1 MNKAILI
8 LGASGFI
15 GRHLAQ
21 NFAAGGC
28 DVIAATRSPAYF
40 EHPHIRNLVSTFI
53 RREDF
58 LPLLQECDVVFHT
71 ASSSTPG
78 SSAAQPQLDGNLRT
92 TLALIEALQENSN
105 PRVVF
110 ISSGGTLYGD
120 TPAPVN
126 ENAMLHPRSYHAAGK
141 IAAEY
146 FLQAWAAQYAGDA
159 TLLRPSNVYGPG
171 QLPKPGFGIIPTAFE
186 KALNGTPLHVLG
198 DGSAVRD
205 YLHIDDFFELCLSI
219 IGSEQRPGC
228 RVFNVAS
235 ETCLSLNALLD
246 AIDCVTGHPLLRYYE
261 PTRVIDIQRILLD
274 NSAARHT
281 YNWQP
286 RVSINEGLAA
296 TWAWRRQ
303 RA

>member
-1 MNKAILI
+1 MSKAILV

-21 NFAAGGC
+21 NFAADGHE
-28 DVIAATRSPAYF
+28 VIAATRSPASF
-40 EHPHIRNLVSTFI
+40 QHPRIRNLVSAFI
-53 RREDF
+53 QREEF
-58 LPLLQECDVVFHT
+58 LPLLHECDVVFHA

-110 ISSGGTLYGD
+110 ISSGGTLYGEAS
-120 TPAPVN
+120 APVN
-126 ENAMLHPRSYHAAGK
+126 ENAILHPRSYHAAGK

-146 FLQAWAAQYAGDA
+146 FLQAWAAQYSGDV

-198 DGSAVRD
+198 DGNAIRD
-205 YLHIDDFFELCLSI
+205 YLHIDDFFGLCQSI
-219 IGSEQRPGC
+219 TTSERRPGY
-228 RVFNVAS
+228 RIFNAGS
-235 ETCLSLNALLD
+235 GIGLSVNALLD
-246 AIDCVTGHPLLRYYE
+246 VIDCVSGHPLLRHYE
-261 PTRVIDIQRILLD
+261 PKRVFDIQCILLD
-274 NSAARHT
+274 NSAARRT
-281 YNWQP
+281 YSWTP
-286 RVSINEGLAA
+286 HVSIEDGLAT
-296 TWAWRRQ
+296 TWAWWRQ
-303 RA
+303 HA